1 MTIDI
6 QLIEP
11 HFSDEFVQNFIEL
24 NELIFVGD
32 QFAEGIKWRMN
43 NMPRTSIFIAKDDD
57 KMIAFKAGYAITI
70 NKYNSWLGG
79 VDPKYRKRGIAKEL
93 MIEQHHWLKV
103 QGFSEV
109 ETHLS
114 QNNTAMINLN
124 QKCGMQITGLYM
136 NDEKPYFI
144 MRKKIEK

>member
-43 NMPRTSIFIAKDDD
+43 NMPRTSIF
-57 KMIAFKAGYAITI
+57 
-70 NKYNSWLGG
+70 
-79 VDPKYRKRGIAKEL
+79 IAKEL